1 VVVLVVDD
9 DPSVGRALVRDL
21 TALGRQAV
29 CVTTPLDAI
38 KYLQSALSRVEVA
51 LVDYDLNTSDGLDLL
66 DFLNK
71 DYPAVRRVLMSGCVG
86 LELLDQAC
94 ESGHA
99 HTAFAKPWDRERL
112 TQVLGQVLAGI

>member
-21 TALGRQAV
+21 AALGRQAV

-38 KYLQSALSRVEVA
+38 KYLQSSLSRVEVA
-51 LVDYDLNTSDGLDLL
+51 LVDYDLNTADGLDLL

-71 DYPAVRRVLMSGCVG
+71 EYPAVRRVLMSGCVG

-94 ESGHA
+94 ESGQA

-112 TQVLGQVLAGI
+112 SQVLAQVLAGI